1 MGMDNSIRFV
11 SAAFACCEKWLFSCM
26 LLIVFF
32 PPLERVLPTLPNP
45 FPGQYMLYVK
55 VALAGSFSII
65 LINAKSKGWAKQCR
79 TTRAFPSLLRAIC
92 SLLLTFLI
100 LPFPPSISGNQ
111 SAKKQ
116 QPFNPGLIDDIMSS
130 SRSGQSSVGLSLPTD
145 LLLTY
150 IPVLC
155 FLPPHILVWIKSIN
169 RSKILQGWWRG
180 QVRS

>member
-1 MGMDNSIRFV
+1 MDNSIRFV

-79 TTRAFPSLLRAIC
+79 TTRAFPSLLCAIC

-100 LPFPPSISGNQ
+100 LPFPPPISGNQ

-116 QPFNPGLIDDIMSS
+116 QPLTQVWLMTPCPHPGLDSLQWGSVCLWTYSLRIF
-130 SRSGQSSVGLSLPTD
+130 QS
-145 LLLTY
+145 Y
-150 IPVLC
+150 A
-155 FLPPHILVWIKSIN
+155 FFPHIPWFG
-169 RSKILQGWWRG
+169 SKA
-180 QVRS
+180 